1 MIEELLD
8 LFAEVCLQRG
18 LEYVTGREI
27 IEKMGLAD
35 QKYLDDYDNR
45 RNGIHRYDAAFT
57 SIYDNTMEIE
67 LFFKEFCYT
76 SRVLEINPGQDLASA
91 IWIDNR
97 YGLNPERR
105 REMKLR
111 ALLDSKNVLG
121 IRW

>member
-35 QKYLDDYDNR
+35 QKYLDDYDNK
-45 RNGIHRYDAAFT
+45 GFHI
-57 SIYDNTMEIE
+57 SIDNTIEIDS
-67 LFFKEFCYT
+67 FFRGFCHH
-76 SRVLEINPGQDLASA
+76 SRLLEINPGQDLASS

-97 YGLNPERR
+97 YGLRPEWQ
-105 REMKLR
+105 REIKLR
-111 ALLDSKNVLG
+111 TLLDS
-121 IRW
+121 

>member
-45 RNGIHRYDAAFT
+45 RNGIHRYDAA
-57 SIYDNTMEIE
+57 YDNTMKIVS
-67 LFFKEFCYT
+67 FFKGFCYD
-76 SRVLEINPGQDLASA
+76 SRVLEINPGQDLASS
-91 IWIDNR
+91 IWIDNH
-97 YGLNPERR
+97 YGLRPEWQ
-105 REMKLR
+105 REIKLR
-111 ALLDSKNVLG
+111 TLLDS
-121 IRW
+121 